1 MPFHLS
7 TILYI
12 SEYKEKTTNGYIVG
26 NAIAYTRLEEESDL
40 IQKFNI
46 TVFYPIDNSKPC
58 YLPKI
63 KEGQILSVSNS
74 KFSKGQNGEID
85 VNYLYYFILFLKG
98 KKKQK

>member
-46 TVFYPIDNSKPC
+46 TAFYPIDDSKPC

-74 KFSKGQNGEID
+74 KFSKGQNGDID
-85 VNYLYYFILFLKG
+85 VNHLYYFIFI
-98 KKKQK
+98 